1 MQLSH
6 LSKICS
12 PPPRSYHRWIIS
24 HSIICYI
31 SITMSIM
38 SIRKYHLYDHPV
50 VRLHMYE
57 FDCSVVRL
65 YLVPDVCGFFLRL
78 HLHDACSNGKRY
90 RILQQYE
97 HKILQSIQ
105 KYSNAMAQQQIK
117 ESHLSEKV
125 ERYIAVC
132 RPHQYRAI
140 SLTMTNARRLLVY
153 IIIIIVI
160 IAITIIID
168 IIVITITI
176 VIIDVITIIISF
188 IIIVGLHRPSHCPL
202 VCSQCA

>member
-1 MQLSH
+1 
-6 LSKICS
+6 
-12 PPPRSYHRWIIS
+12 
-24 HSIICYI
+24 
-31 SITMSIM
+31 M
-38 SIRKYHLYDHPV
+38 SIRKYQPYYHPV
-50 VRLHMYE
+50 VRLHICRLIYE

-65 YLVPDVCGFFLRL
+65 HLVPDVCGGFLRL
-78 HLHDACSNGKRY
+78 HLHDACRNGKRY
-90 RILQQYE
+90 KILQQYE

-153 IIIIIVI
+153 IISDVIIIIVIEVITIIIVIDVIIIIIVI
-160 IAITIIID
+160 ID
-168 IIVITITI
+168 I
-176 VIIDVITIIISF
+176 ITIIISF
-188 IIIVGLHRPSHCPL
+188 IIIVGLHRPGHCPL
-202 VCSQCA
+202 VCPQRAQGKV

>member
-1 MQLSH
+1 MLLSH

-65 YLVPDVCGFFLRL
+65 HLVPDVCGGFLRL
-78 HLHDACSNGKRY
+78 NLHDACCYGKRY

-153 IIIIIVI
+153 IISDVIIIIVIDVITIIIVI
-160 IAITIIID
+160 ID
-168 IIVITITI
+168 IF
-176 VIIDVITIIISF
+176 TIIISF